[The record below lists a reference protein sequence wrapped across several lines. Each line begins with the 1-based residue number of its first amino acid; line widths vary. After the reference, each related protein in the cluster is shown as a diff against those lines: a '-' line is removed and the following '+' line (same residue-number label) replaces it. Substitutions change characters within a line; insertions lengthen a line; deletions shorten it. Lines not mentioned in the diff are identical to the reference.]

1 MNLLKEPNER
11 SSTPFLPSGDGGGF
25 TFNISQHFE
34 VYGKPQPEAG
44 QDKNARG
51 AFEAE
56 IRSAS
61 GIRDKGNILQEEDSH
76 DQLRLH

>member
-1 MNLLKEPNER
+1 MKGVLHRFYPVGMEEVLRLTFLNILKSTGNPNLKL
-11 SSTPFLPSGDGGGF
+11 
-25 TFNISQHFE
+25 
-34 VYGKPQPEAG
+34 GKIKDAG
-44 QDKNARG
+44 G

-61 GIRDKGNILQEEDSH
+61 GIKDKGNILQEEDSH